1 MPWVMPA
8 SPPAVP
14 SALEVI
20 AGVTVEVGPSTFQEA
35 VSPLTVRVTFPS
47 STILVAK
54 QFPAWGIPT
63 GSAPLPSP
71 ALLSLHQHLE
81 TSGNPGCCCCSD
93 KQGCDLLG
101 RAHPA
106 PGNAAGFFGGSFRAP
121 RFSLAQAAPEFM
133 LGRAVPMQGSLHG
146 LGTCPCCLNP
156 VPLGPGSAVSTSVT
170 FPRLLRNRSFSSVSF
185 LTALPHFSL
194 HFSPWG
200 HFWLCPPNLGDAVSL
215 LCCCGAE
222 FFLLP

>member
-8 SPPAVP
+8 SPPAMP

-47 STILVAK
+47 STSLVAK

-93 KQGCDLLG
+93 KRGCDLLG

-170 FPRLLRNRSFSSVSF
+170 FPRLLRNRSFFLCFIFNSSASF
-185 LTALPHFSL
+185 LPPFLSL
-194 HFSPWG
+194 GSF
-200 HFWLCPPNLGDAVSL
+200 LAVPPKSGRCCVPAVL
-215 LCCCGAE
+215 LWS
-222 FFLLP
+222 